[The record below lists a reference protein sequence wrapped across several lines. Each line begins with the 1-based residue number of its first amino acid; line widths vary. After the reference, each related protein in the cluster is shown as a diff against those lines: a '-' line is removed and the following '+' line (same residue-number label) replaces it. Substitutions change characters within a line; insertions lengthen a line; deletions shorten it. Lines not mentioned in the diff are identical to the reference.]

1 VPKSSKGQSSL
12 SKEGPYP
19 EPTLRPLSPLEGD
32 LTTTMTLRLRRSTAE
47 AIAGSAKKQGLTMK
61 QVICKALTEAGISV
75 AAVDLEDRTPRRQ
88 P

>member
-1 VPKSSKGQSSL
+1 MGKSPKEEHFSLKG
-12 SKEGPYP
+12 PRP
-19 EPTLRPLSPLEGD
+19 APAPRPLSPLDGD

-47 AIAGSAKKQGLTMK
+47 AIAGSAKEQGLTMK